1 MSRIRGK
8 DTRPELLVRRF
19 LYAHGYRFRLHVKR
33 LPGTPDIVLRRLCTV
48 ILVNGCFWHGHTTA
62 DGQPCHLFVMP
73 KTRTDFWQA
82 KITRNQ
88 QRDQQVC
95 KRLTAMGWHV
105 IQLWECDLAPAQRQR
120 TLQRLLFTLSQI
132 ELHHF
137 PSPSSQPLLE
147 DEPPIT
153 SLVADDTELGS

>member
-62 DGQPCHLFVMP
+62 DG
-73 KTRTDFWQA
+73 
-82 KITRNQ
+82 
-88 QRDQQVC
+88 
-95 KRLTAMGWHV
+95 
-105 IQLWECDLAPAQRQR
+105 
-120 TLQRLLFTLSQI
+120 
-132 ELHHF
+132 
-137 PSPSSQPLLE
+137 
-147 DEPPIT
+147 
-153 SLVADDTELGS
+153 